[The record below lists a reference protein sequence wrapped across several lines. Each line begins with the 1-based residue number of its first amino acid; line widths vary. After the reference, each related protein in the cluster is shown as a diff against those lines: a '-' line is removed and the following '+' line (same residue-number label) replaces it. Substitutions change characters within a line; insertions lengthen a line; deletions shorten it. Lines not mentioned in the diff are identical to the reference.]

1 MKFKVKWTPNW
12 ELISLFG
19 KNKFVKSSYFW
30 FILIPILAKALQ
42 KLKAL
47 LATDTMSNE
56 WIKLIDSLLTLPFEW
71 KSLYYSSV
79 MFAIATILYAIFCP
93 KLLQKFRDWRDFFD
107 KGHGL
112 DGLTYYYSA
121 WLKGNPKI
129 KDTFGNTK
137 SHEDG
142 IAEIVRDY
150 CEPLSDVDLQD
161 PPWRRI
167 SCIRVRQGCELK
179 QVYWIMTRQML
190 RDKAL
195 IRWIIAILYGIG
207 CSFLLHVICLN
218 FLSVLAN

>member
-1 MKFKVKWTPNW
+1 MKLKVKWTPTW

-19 KNKFVKSSYFW
+19 KNKFVKSSYLW
-30 FILIPILAKALQ
+30 FIAIPIFAKALQ
-42 KLKAL
+42 KTKAL
-47 LATDTMSNE
+47 MSNDMFSNE

-79 MFAIATILYAIFCP
+79 AFAFATILYSIFCP
-93 KLLQKFRDWRDFFD
+93 KLLLKFSDWKDFSN

-129 KDTFGNTK
+129 RTTFGDTK

-150 CEPLSDVDLQD
+150 CEPLDEIDLQD
-161 PPWRRI
+161 PPWRRV
-167 SCIRVRQGCELK
+167 SCIQLREGCELK
-179 QVYWIMTRQML
+179 QIYWIMTRQML
-190 RDKAL
+190 RDKSL
-195 IRWIIAILYGIG
+195 IRWTIALLYGLG
-207 CSFLLHVICLN
+207 GGFLIHVLILN
-218 FLSVLAN
+218 FLSVLTN